1 MQMGKRDYIEFIDS
15 WMSRKEN
22 CGRSFTYWNAM
33 YDWIKESRFDFDDLW
48 IRDEINQSIQAESNA
63 DMDWVEN
70 LSDDAV
76 AEIMDVAEL
85 DEYGRYIQEQ
95 INDEDKEDIFDDLD
109 MIIEFQT
116 RDEFEEKVQDLVE
129 DKWNPELNRRTVAE
143 EYEDSHY
150 LTIKEEEDEE

>member
-1 MQMGKRDYIEFIDS
+1 MSNRDYIEFVDS

-22 CGRSFTYWNAM
+22 VWRSFTYWAAM

-48 IRDEINQSIQAESNA
+48 IRDEINQTIQAESNA

-76 AEIMDVAEL
+76 AEILDISEL
-85 DEYGRYIQEQ
+85 DEYWRYIQEQ

-109 MIIEFQT
+109 LIPEFET
-116 RDEFEEKVQDLVE
+116 RDEFEEKVQKLVD
-129 DKWNPELNRRTVAE
+129 DKCNPELNRRTVAE

-150 LTIKEEEDEE
+150 LTIKEEEDEA

>member
-1 MQMGKRDYIEFIDS
+1 MSNRDYIEFVDS

-22 CGRSFTYWNAM
+22 VWRSFTYWAAM

-48 IRDEINQSIQAESNA
+48 IRDEINQAIQAESNA

-76 AEIMDVAEL
+76 VEILDISDL
-85 DEYGRYIQEQ
+85 DEYWRYIQEQ
-95 INDEDKEDIFDDLD
+95 VNDEDMEDIFDDLD
-109 MIIEFQT
+109 LIPEFQT
-116 RDEFEEKVQDLVE
+116 RDEFEEKVQKLVD
-129 DKWNPELNRRTVAE
+129 DKCNPELNRRTVAE

-150 LTIKEEEDEE
+150 LTIKEEEDEA

>member
-1 MQMGKRDYIEFIDS
+1 MSNRDYIEFVDG

-70 LSDDAV
+70 LSDDAIV
-76 AEIMDVAEL
+76 EIVDIAEL
-85 DEYGRYIQEQ
+85 DEYWRYIQEQ

-109 MIIEFQT
+109 MIVEFQT
-116 RDEFEEKVQDLVE
+116 RDEFEEKVQELTE

-150 LTIKEEEDEE
+150 LTIKEEEND